1 MNLRINKY
9 KKYLIDISLASSLSS
24 FSRGKNISLDIG
36 CGNGEFIAEL
46 ALMNPTKYFI
56 GLEIKYGRIIKCL
69 KKAEINKLDNVKFIL
84 CDASLLI
91 KEIIPPRSLNK
102 VFINNPDPWPKDRH
116 EKNRLIDSTFLAN
129 IYKAMKRKGL
139 LYIKTDDTIYMKKIR
154 RELSKTKF
162 IINNKK
168 SPFDK
173 GLPST
178 KFQELFLSRKKKI
191 YSLKLEKK

>member
-9 KKYLIDISLASSLSS
+9 KQYLVDISLASSLSS

-46 ALMNPTKYFI
+46 ALRNPTKYFI

-69 KKAEINKLDNVKFIL
+69 KKAEINKLDNLKFIL

-91 KEIIPPRSLNK
+91 KEIIPKRSLNK

-129 IYKAMKRKGL
+129 VHKAMKRKGL
-139 LYIKTDDTIYMKKIR
+139 LYIKTDDTIYMKTIR

-162 IINNKK
+162 VINKKK

-173 GLPST
+173 ELPST

>member
-9 KKYLIDISLASSLSS
+9 KQYLVDISLASSLSN

-91 KEIIPPRSLNK
+91 KEIVPKRSLNK

-116 EKNRLIDSTFLAN
+116 EKNRLIDSPFLAN
-129 IYKAMKRKGL
+129 VYKAMKRKGH
-139 LYIKTDDTIYMKKIR
+139 LYIKTDDTIYMKTIR

-162 IINNKK
+162 VINKK
-168 SPFDK
+168 QSPFDK
-173 GLPST
+173 ALPST

>member
-9 KKYLIDISLASSLSS
+9 KQYLVDISLASSLSS

-46 ALMNPTKYFI
+46 ALRNPTKYFI

-69 KKAEINKLDNVKFIL
+69 KKAEINKLDNLKFIL

-91 KEIIPPRSLNK
+91 KEIIPKRSLNK

-116 EKNRLIDSTFLAN
+116 EKNRLMG
-129 IYKAMKRKGL
+129 KAD
-139 LYIKTDDTIYMKKIR
+139 IC
-154 RELSKTKF
+154 S
-162 IINNKK
+162 
-168 SPFDK
+168 
-173 GLPST
+173 
-178 KFQELFLSRKKKI
+178 FLSLAF
-191 YSLKLEKK
+191 SAHLEKGRETSYKYTRDKEP

>member
-46 ALMNPTKYFI
+46 ALMHPTKHFI

-129 IYKAMKRKGL
+129 VHKAMKRKGL
-139 LYIKTDDTIYMKKIR
+139 LYIKTDDTIYMKTIR

-162 IINNKK
+162 VINKKK

-173 GLPST
+173 ELPST